1 MIFCISNYI
10 AQIIIIIII
19 IICCNVM
26 VCDAAAAAGV
36 PNDTVFETQT
46 RKEIS
51 KVEFHPLNQL
61 PKKIWGG
68 E

>member
-1 MIFCISNYI
+1 MLYTHIS
-10 AQIIIIIII
+10 
-19 IICCNVM
+19 CVPLLP
-26 VCDAAAAAGV
+26 GV

-51 KVEFHPLNQL
+51 KVMFHPLQQL